1 MPSKWAIL
9 PPPIQPTPDRER
21 PSNGRE
27 EAIMSTLNSRTVAIL
42 GLVAMAS
49 LGCEQATGTSASHPD
64 AASDLGGLSGADAV
78 FVADSATQTGTW
90 QPPKPD
96 FTCDPAAPTP
106 WVDWTASHF
115 FQLADP
121 KAGTPPINPD
131 CTDAVD
137 KSCTTVCDCKFVF
150 THCGLQGA
158 NVAVPWSQW
167 NPSTSNGKG
176 GCMSAACSGTL
187 VPEPGK
193 NELACIKN
201 KCYASG
207 PNAKE

>member
-1 MPSKWAIL
+1 MGMNSLAISIL
-9 PPPIQPTPDRER
+9 AALLGLAAAACDQTSGTPASTPD
-21 PSNGRE
+21 
-27 EAIMSTLNSRTVAIL
+27 
-42 GLVAMAS
+42 
-49 LGCEQATGTSASHPD
+49 TS
-64 AASDLGGLSGADAV
+64 SDLGKLAPGDAVLLADA
-78 FVADSATQTGTW
+78 ATPATTW

-96 FTCDPAAPTP
+96 FTCNPAAPTP

-121 KAGTPPINPD
+121 AAGTPPINPD
-131 CTDAVD
+131 CSDAID

-150 THCGLQGA
+150 TQCGLQGA

-167 NPSTSNGKG
+167 TPWTPNGKG
-176 GCMSAACSGTL
+176 GCMSATCSMTL
-187 VPEPGK
+187 APKPGQ